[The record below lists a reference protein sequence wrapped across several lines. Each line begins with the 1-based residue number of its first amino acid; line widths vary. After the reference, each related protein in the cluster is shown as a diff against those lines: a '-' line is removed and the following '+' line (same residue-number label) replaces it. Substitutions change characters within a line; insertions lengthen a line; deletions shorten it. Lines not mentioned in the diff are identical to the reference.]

1 MIFIV
6 LIAFILLQQK
16 TNKHDVYRCEDCIN
30 FFCKSLRE
38 HSITIIHL
46 KKEKNEVINKKQQK
60 LYENA
65 NICDICKEKFK
76 NKSMKDKKCH
86 TVWDYCHY
94 TKEYRG
100 AAQSI
105 RNLNYNIQKNF
116 Q

>member
-1 MIFIV
+1 MK
-6 LIAFILLQQK
+6 LL
-16 TNKHDVYRCEDCIN
+16 T
-30 FFCKSLRE
+30 KSSRNYMKMQI
-38 HSITIIHL
+38 S
-46 KKEKNEVINKKQQK
+46 
-60 LYENA
+60 
-65 NICDICKEKFK
+65 DICKEKFK

-86 TVWDYCHY
+86 TVWDCCHY